1 MSGHER
7 VTGLRRIDLD
17 AKMSYLNRVTAVVL
31 RAICAKDVYANDLY
45 GRSTDMMNL
54 RDQALIA

>member
-1 MSGHER
+1 M
-7 VTGLRRIDLD
+7 RRIDLD

-31 RAICAKDVYANDLY
+31 RAICAEDVYANDLY